1 MTQCISRKHRSEHL
15 KLRQLSIFPE
25 IVCSAYLVA
34 ESPKSAFY
42 RIWIEADAG
51 IYTVLKE
58 SGIKGRVLDK
68 RPGRMKPWTRPGS
81 YSTGKSSPRPI
92 RSANPPENTQWSIIF
107 ELFSKN
113 GIDSSNWGR

>member
-1 MTQCISRKHRSEHL
+1 MTQCISRRHRSEHL

-68 RPGRMKPWTRPGS
+68 RAWPHETLDQARKLFDRHI
-81 YSTGKSSPRPI
+81 KSKTNQERKSPRKYTMVYNI
-92 RSANPPENTQWSIIF
+92 
-107 ELFSKN
+107 
-113 GIDSSNWGR
+113 

>member
-1 MTQCISRKHRSEHL
+1 MTQCISRRRRSEHL

-68 RPGRMKPWTRPGS
+68 RAWPHETLDQARKLFDRQI
-81 YSTGKSSPRPI
+81 KSKTNPERKSPRKYTMVYNI
-92 RSANPPENTQWSIIF
+92 
-107 ELFSKN
+107 
-113 GIDSSNWGR
+113 